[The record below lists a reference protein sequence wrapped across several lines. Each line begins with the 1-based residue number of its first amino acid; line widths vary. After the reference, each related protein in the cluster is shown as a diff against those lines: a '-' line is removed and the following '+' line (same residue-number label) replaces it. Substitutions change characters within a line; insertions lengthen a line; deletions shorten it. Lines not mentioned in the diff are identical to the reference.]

1 MTAVDKQAYRAAY
14 PPTSGVGGRL
24 LTDEPM
30 ARHTSWRVGGPADYL
45 YIPADKND
53 LAAFLR
59 RVPDGEPL
67 MFLGLGSNLL
77 VRDGG
82 IRGTVIGLQG
92 ALSEFHVH
100 ENRDDAVVIY
110 TEAGVPCAQLARFS
124 AKLGLTGGEFF
135 AGIPGTIGGAL
146 AMNAGAFGGETW
158 RQVLQVETIDRHGNL
173 HVRAPAD
180 YVIGYRSVSRPD
192 AEWFTAAYLQFDRDS
207 ARTAEARIKEL
218 LNKRGATQPI
228 GVYSCGSVFRNPA
241 GDFAARLI
249 ESAGLKGYR
258 IGGANVSEKHANFIV
273 NDGTGSALHIEQLIQ
288 HVRRSVEEKTGVL
301 LQPEVLIVG
310 EYQ

>member
-1 MTAVDKQAYRAAY
+1 VTAVDQQALRAAY
-14 PPTSGVGGRL
+14 PPAGNICGRML
-24 LTDEPM
+24 VDEPL

-45 YIPADKND
+45 YIPADKTD
-53 LAAFLR
+53 LVGYLR
-59 RVPDGEPL
+59 RVPDDEPL

-92 ALSEFHVH
+92 ALGEFQVH
-100 ENRDDAVVIY
+100 ENRDNGAVIY
-110 TEAGVPCAQLARFS
+110 AEAGVPCAQLARFT

-135 AGIPGTIGGAL
+135 AGIPGTVGGAL

-158 RQVLQVETIDRHGNL
+158 GQVLQVETIDRHGNL
-173 HVRAPAD
+173 RVRTPAD

-192 AEWFTAAYLQFDRDS
+192 AEWFTAAFLQFERDS
-207 ARTAEARIKEL
+207 SRMAEARIKEL
-218 LNKRGATQPI
+218 LNKRGSTQPI

-249 ESAGLKGYR
+249 EAAGLKGCR
-258 IGGANVSEKHANFIV
+258 IGGATVSEKHANFIV
-273 NDGTGSALHIEQLIQ
+273 NDGTASALHIEQLIQ
-288 HVRRSVEEKTGVL
+288 HVRHSVEEKTGVL